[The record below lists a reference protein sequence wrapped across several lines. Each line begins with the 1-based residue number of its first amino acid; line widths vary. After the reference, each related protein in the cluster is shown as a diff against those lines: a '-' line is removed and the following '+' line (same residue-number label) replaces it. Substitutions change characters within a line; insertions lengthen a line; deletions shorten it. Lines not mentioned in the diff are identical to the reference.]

1 MDYVFVYKGDNLN
14 KAENVISIDPRK
26 PISIGR
32 HDFNDIHLP
41 DPSVSRFHVIFFPNP
56 EGHYYF
62 QDLGSQNGTYIN
74 GKKRDYG
81 IVNEEDRIGVGNYT
95 VIFQKQ
101 GKKSRVE
108 KSYLTIMAD
117 ENENDLMKTVHF
129 YALSPERQE
138 EVEMLKGDP
147 EGLLLLY
154 RLSRFANLT
163 LDMEEALQGI
173 VEELAKFLH
182 PGADHDPSL
191 RIFIV
196 LLEPGGANL
205 TCLAKFPSE
214 EGEIKVSQTIIRR
227 LLDERKALMVMDAS
241 VDERF
246 KTNGVLPA
254 GSILGLQIKSVIC
267 IPLEWDKEI
276 QGFLYLSSSQK
287 GLFGERDLNLLN
299 LISADISALIEKD
312 LDYRAIRD
320 EKARLENKLEMEGT
334 IIGVSP
340 GIRNILKTIEKLADT
355 DVNVLITGE
364 TGTGKDLVA
373 KAIHQSSKRR
383 GKPFIDVNC
392 AAIPETL
399 LESELFG
406 VIANYPGL
414 HNKEALKGKFE
425 LAHGGVVFL
434 NEIGELPPKLQAKL
448 LTVLEEKKIWPLG
461 GTHPIPVDI
470 RILAAT
476 NRNLQQEVREGRF
489 REDLYERLN
498 TFPLHL
504 PPLRER
510 KEDIPLL
517 AGYFLYK
524 LRQQYAKRISRFSNS
539 CMKSLTLYDWP
550 RNIRELK
557 NAIERAIILTDKS
570 VITPEFFDFKVKKE
584 TKPKSLREV
593 EKEHILRVL
602 EYTQGNKEKAGHILG
617 ISKQT
622 LYNKG
627 KEYGLPGFEE
637 SV

>member
-1 MDYVFVYKGDNLN
+1 MDYVFIYKGDNLK
-14 KAENVISIDPRK
+14 KAENIISVDPRK
-26 PISIGR
+26 TLSIGR

-41 DPSVSRFHVIFFPNP
+41 DPSVSRFHVMLFPNP

-81 IVNEEDRIGVGNYT
+81 VINEEDQIKIGNYT
-95 VIFQKQ
+95 LIFQKQ
-101 GKKSRVE
+101 AKKSRVE
-108 KSYLTIMAD
+108 KSHLTFMAD

-129 YALSPERQE
+129 YALSPRRKE
-138 EVEMLKGDP
+138 EIEMLKENP

-173 VEELAKFLH
+173 VEELAKFLQ
-182 PGADHDPSL
+182 PGTDHDPSL
-191 RIFIV
+191 RIFIA

-214 EGEIKVSQTIIRR
+214 EGEIKVSRTIIRR
-227 LLDERKALMVMDAS
+227 LLDEKKALMAVDAS

-246 KTNGVLPA
+246 KTQGAFPA
-254 GSILGLQIKSVIC
+254 GSILGLQIKSVVC

-276 QGFLYLSSSQK
+276 KGFLYLSSSKK
-287 GLFGERDLNLLN
+287 GFFGERDLNLLT
-299 LISADISALIEKD
+299 LIGADISALVERD
-312 LDYRAIRD
+312 LDYRTIRD
-320 EKARLENKLEMEGT
+320 EKVRLENKLEVEST

-340 GIRNILKTIEKLADT
+340 SIREILKAIEKLADN
-355 DVNVLITGE
+355 DVTVLITGE

-373 KAIHQSSKRR
+373 KAIHQNSKRR

-414 HNKEALKGKFE
+414 HNKETLKGKFE
-425 LAHGGVVFL
+425 LANGGVIFF
-434 NEIGELPPKLQAKL
+434 NEVGELPPKLQAKL

-637 SV
+637 NV